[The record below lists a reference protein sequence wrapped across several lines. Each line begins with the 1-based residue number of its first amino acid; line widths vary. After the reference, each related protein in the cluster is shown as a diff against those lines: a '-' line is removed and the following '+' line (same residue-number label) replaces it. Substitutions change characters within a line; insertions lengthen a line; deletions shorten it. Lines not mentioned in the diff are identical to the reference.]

1 MTKFFALCFSIQHLV
16 ELSHNRP
23 KIIDLQMPRIYC
35 FTNII
40 IMIIYYQNYDK
51 GGSMPLIRPIS
62 DLRNR
67 AVEISELCHSEDQP
81 VFITRNGKGDL
92 VVMSQ
97 AHYERLQS
105 LIELYQ
111 KLGEAEALETSGQR
125 GITHAKLM
133 EKLREKIS

>member
-1 MTKFFALCFSIQHLV
+1 
-16 ELSHNRP
+16 
-23 KIIDLQMPRIYC
+23 MPV
-35 FTNII
+35 
-40 IMIIYYQNYDK
+40 
-51 GGSMPLIRPIS
+51 IRPIS

-67 AVEISELCHSEDQP
+67 ALEISELCHAEEQP

-111 KLGEAEALETSGQR
+111 KLGEAEVLDAAGEK
-125 GITHAKLM
+125 GISHAYLMKKL
-133 EKLREKIS
+133 KSLIK